1 MLLLSLFMCGLLLW
15 VSRSHRIYRGNVQNL
30 TSSEMFYQADHQL
43 LGIAVDPFSGYI
55 LWSKTEYGEYSR
67 DGNWENCQ

>member
-1 MLLLSLFMCGLLLW
+1 MCGLLLW

-55 LWSKTEYGEYSR
+55 L
-67 DGNWENCQ
+67 